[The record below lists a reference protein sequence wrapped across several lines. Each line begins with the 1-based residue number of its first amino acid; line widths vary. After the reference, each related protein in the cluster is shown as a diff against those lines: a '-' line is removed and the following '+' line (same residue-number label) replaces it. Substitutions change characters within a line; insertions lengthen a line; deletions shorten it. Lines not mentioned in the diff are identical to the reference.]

1 METGSHSVVFFRGG
15 GLSGGWG
22 GGSNLFEQLCVC
34 AVVGVL
40 CRDRH
45 LFHASGVCSDF
56 KEIT

>member
-1 METGSHSVVFFRGG
+1 METGSHSIVFCFFFPGG
-15 GLSGGWG
+15 VGGV
-22 GGSNLFEQLCVC
+22 GSNLFEQLCVC

>member
-1 METGSHSVVFFRGG
+1 METGSHSVVFFWGG
-15 GLSGGWG
+15 GVCPGG